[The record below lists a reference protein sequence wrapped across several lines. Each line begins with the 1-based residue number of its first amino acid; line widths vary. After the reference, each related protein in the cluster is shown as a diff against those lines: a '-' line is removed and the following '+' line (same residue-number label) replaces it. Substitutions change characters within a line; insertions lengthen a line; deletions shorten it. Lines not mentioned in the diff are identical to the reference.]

1 MNIPIVWTFKRA
13 IEALGASS
21 GINPSSISLI
31 FAGKKLVP
39 EKAFIDETGMQKQ
52 TTLYVRINE
61 NEQS

>member
-1 MNIPIVWTFKRA
+1 
-13 IEALGASS
+13 
-21 GINPSSISLI
+21 LI
-31 FAGKKLVP
+31 FSGKKLVP